1 MFESGAER
9 NWLCAIHSARS
20 PCEQCMGGLQV
31 PAGPQSSSRAGNGFE
46 RLYSALGDF
55 GDHQLV
61 LAGLQ
66 ENFPAARYLDSHMA
80 RTAAVANALAEG
92 DRLLRAVHRR
102 SDFAAL
108 KFAPAH
114 ALAVRAIVAGPQ
126 RCALHEAL
134 AAQGKLQA
142 HWKVHL
148 QIMEYK
154 RVIPEVSAPQSHSRG
169 STGQTASILKLRFG
183 VQ

>member
-1 MFESGAER
+1 
-9 NWLCAIHSARS
+9 
-20 PCEQCMGGLQV
+20 MGVLQV
-31 PAGPQSSSRAGNGFE
+31 PAGPQSSSRAGGGFE

-80 RTAAVANALAEG
+80 RTAAVADALADG

-142 HWKVHL
+142 QWKLHL

-154 RVIPEVSAPQSHSRG
+154 RYPRGERSTESQPWQHRAKCKHSQAQVWCLLISRG
-169 STGQTASILKLRFG
+169 MPA
-183 VQ
+183 